1 METEAHVNAGAG
13 PRQWILRT
21 AETLENRPI
30 TLARW
35 LLVLA
40 AIIVLRHFLEQMS
53 GQKKTLYFLSYF
65 IHYPLAYVAPLLA
78 LSVLLAAFAREKVER
93 VTRLMLFAWLLT
105 LLPPLIDLA
114 LPRAGDAPQLIG
126 YLIPKSGGLGTAFV
140 NLFNP
145 AYREFQGTT
154 AGIRIEAAIGCV
166 LGAFY
171 VHMKTRS
178 AGRAIASLFAIYV
191 TMFFFFALP
200 PILLAITRL
209 LGSDVENVYLLLF
222 GKASVHRAFVNATPF
237 AVSDLSNALVDLLV
251 IAPILALWYR
261 LYDRQRFARLVR
273 SIDPGHAGFHTLLT
287 LAGMALG
294 ARLLM
299 GSAGLLKISH
309 PFDVVSTVG
318 ILAASFFASLAAG
331 SLRRIHA
338 PVGDPDASDDTRWT
352 REIGAFYFTFA
363 TLFAV
368 TVSYVALTYVLA
380 FLAVYYLYY
389 ALPIR
394 LSRFAGAN
402 GFAIGAASLFSFTLG
417 YAAYAGA
424 AASLWIP
431 RTVAILLV
439 IVPTLALG
447 ARDLWD
453 ASASRAE
460 RWNLVTMLGE
470 GKARRFAAVG
480 VLIAALLPGAALGMP
495 LLLVAGAVAGV
506 LGSLVVVRFE
516 PAAMPRALGVLAAAL
531 LVAAYLTGATGAPL
545 LREEVAST
553 GFAEAARRTG
563 TFEML
568 DTEAASEANRVMAE
582 GIQRFRADDFEGAVE
597 SFRRAVEIS
606 PDNAQA
612 YVSLGSTYMR
622 INRQAEAARAFRRAI
637 DLDPTDAT
645 AHVGLGQAHKLS
657 GDPDNAIVELNR
669 ALELDPENA
678 DAAYTL
684 ALVYMDLGDLEK
696 EFEALQGTVAIDPLR
711 SPAHSRLADIY
722 LSRGAYPEA
731 IASLKAALTGRT
743 PVEYAHTRLAEAY
756 YSMGDFATAEEE
768 IRKEILLSPRSAS
781 AHAVLAQLLAELGR
795 TDEAREE
802 YATAIRLARDPQLK
816 RAFEEAAAELGE

>member
-1 METEAHVNAGAG
+1 METEPLKNTDAG

-21 AETLENRPI
+21 AETLELTPI

-35 LLVLA
+35 LLVLG

-78 LSVLLAAFAREKVER
+78 LAVLLAAFARERVER

-145 AYREFQGTT
+145 TYGEFQGTT

-171 VHMKTRS
+171 VHLKTRS
-178 AGRAIASLFAIYV
+178 LGRAIASFFAIYV

-209 LGSDVENVYLLLF
+209 FGSDVENVYLLLF
-222 GKASVHRAFVNATPF
+222 GKASVHRAFANATPF
-237 AVSDLSNALVDLLV
+237 GVSDLSNALVDLLV

-261 LYDRQRFARLVR
+261 LYDRGKFAALVR
-273 SIDPGHAGFHTLLT
+273 AIDPAQVAFHTLLT
-287 LAGMALG
+287 LGGMALG
-294 ARLLM
+294 ARLLL
-299 GSAGLLKISH
+299 GSGGLLKVSH
-309 PFDVVSTVG
+309 PFDVIAITGV
-318 ILAASFFASLAAG
+318 LAASFFASLAAG
-331 SLRRIHA
+331 SLRQIHA
-338 PVGDPDASDDTRWT
+338 PEGDPNAASDTRWAQ
-352 REIGAFYFTFA
+352 EIGAFYFAFA

-394 LSRFAGAN
+394 LSRFAGVS
-402 GFAIGAASLFSFTLG
+402 GFAVGAACLFSVSLG
-417 YAAYAGA
+417 YSTYAGA
-424 AASLWIP
+424 AASLWLP
-431 RTVAILLV
+431 RSAALLIV
-439 IVPTLALG
+439 LVPTLALG

-453 ASASRAE
+453 PGAARGE
-460 RWNLVTMLGE
+460 RWNLVTLVGE
-470 GKARRFAAVG
+470 SSARRFAGLG
-480 VLIAALLPGAALGMP
+480 VLLGALLPGTALGLP
-495 LLLVAGAVAGV
+495 LLLIPGAIVGV
-506 LGSLVVVRFE
+506 LGFLVVTRFG
-516 PAAMPRALGVLAAAL
+516 PAAMPRSLSILAVAF
-531 LVAAYLTGATGAPL
+531 LVAAYLMGVTGAPL
-545 LREEVAST
+545 LRDQVGAT

-568 DTEAASEANRVMAE
+568 DSETASEADRVIAE
-582 GIQRFRADDFEGAVE
+582 GISLFRGNDFEGAVE
-597 SFRRAVEIS
+597 AFRRAVELD
-606 PDNAQA
+606 PDNARA
-612 YVSLGSTYMR
+612 YVSLGSAYLR
-622 INRQAEAARAFRRAI
+622 LNRQAEAGRAFRRAI
-637 DLDPTDAT
+637 DLDPTEAT
-645 AHVGLGQAHKLS
+645 AHVGLGQSHKLS

-678 DAAYTL
+678 DATYTL
-684 ALVYMDLGDLEK
+684 ALVHMDLGDLEE
-696 EFEALQGTVAIDPLR
+696 EFDALRRTVSIDPLH

-722 LSRGAYPEA
+722 LSREMYPEA
-731 IASLKAALTGRT
+731 LAELKAVLTGRT
-743 PVEYAHTRLAEAY
+743 PVEYVHTRMAEVY
-756 YSMGDFATAEEE
+756 YSMGDLAAAEEE
-768 IRKEILLSPRSAS
+768 VRKEIILSPRSAS
-781 AHAVLAQLLAELGR
+781 AHAVLGQLLAELGR
-795 TDEAREE
+795 PDEARQE
-802 YATAIRLARDPQLK
+802 YSLAVTLTNDPRLK
-816 RAFEEAAAELGE
+816 RAFEQAAAALGE